1 MLMRILLTV
10 LVILL
15 FVLLAL
21 SFHIV
26 PQNYEGLVETL
37 EWIKIDYNCRKIED
51 KVGIEGLLASC

>member
-1 MLMRILLTV
+1 MLMRILLIV

-15 FVLLAL
+15 LVLLAL

-37 EWIKIDYNCRKIED
+37 GKYSRTVKAGFVMIFPGVQRIRKYR
-51 KVGIEGLLASC
+51 